1 MKRWHVIYTRPRSE
15 SLALQHLE
23 RQGFTAYLPRH
34 RKQRRHARR
43 TDWISAPLFPRYMF
57 VLLDVAAARW
67 RAIRSTIGVN
77 NIICQGDR
85 PLPMLPG
92 VVEELIE
99 RENEDGF
106 VCAAPD
112 LNLRKG
118 QGSRRKGIPVRS
130 GGAVRGH
137 SRQGPGGH
145 PAQPAGPPGAGPGA
159 GRRRLRL
166 HLKARYA

>member
-57 VLLDVAAARW
+57 VLLNVAAARW
-67 RAIRSTIGVN
+67 RAIRSTTGVSD
-77 NIICQGDR
+77 IICQGEH
-85 PLPMLPG
+85 PLPMMPG
-92 VVEELIE
+92 VVEELIG
-99 RENEDGF
+99 RENEEGF
-106 VCAAPD
+106 VCAGPK

-118 QGSRRKGIPVRS
+118 DKVRIARES
-130 GGAVRGH
+130 LCDQVGLVEAMADKDRVIILLNLLGRQVRALV
-137 SRQGPGGH
+137 PTEDV
-145 PAQPAGPPGAGPGA
+145 
-159 GRRRLRL
+159 
-166 HLKARYA
+166 YACA